1 MNGKIDVWVERS
13 KLDDR
18 DRTNLRMFDYNA
30 PTMYDKRNNKLYY
43 QMNEPLEMVLS
54 DLDKYYNEYN
64 RYKLN
69 KYIKS

>member
-1 MNGKIDVWVERS
+1 MNGKIDVWVEQS

-18 DRTNLRMFDYNA
+18 DRTILSIYDYKT

-54 DLDKYYNEYN
+54 DLGKYYNEYN

-69 KYIKS
+69 KYIK